1 MEDVMIE
8 EQEQYEE
15 QERLRDDPFAIV
27 RVTSR
32 CQLID
37 LSEEEVWT

>member
-15 QERLRDDPFAIV
+15 QEQPVDDPLAIV
-27 RVTSR
+27 RVVSR

-37 LSEEEVWT
+37 LGGEEN

>member
-1 MEDVMIE
+1 MEDIMIE

-15 QERLRDDPFAIV
+15 QEQPVNDPFAIV

-37 LSEEEVWT
+37 LGDDDQ

>member
-1 MEDVMIE
+1 MENVIITE

-15 QERLRDDPFAIV
+15 QEQPVDDLAIV

-37 LSEEEVWT
+37 LGEEEV

>member
-1 MEDVMIE
+1 MEDVMIKDEHEDHE
-8 EQEQYEE
+8 EDQLVE
-15 QERLRDDPFAIV
+15 DPLAIV

-37 LSEEEVWT
+37 LDREETC